1 MNVEGDCMDNAN
13 LYNQVIQNYNS
24 QASIISKYQG
34 TLSANSTIVVSQNED
49 AIIVMQKQIQY
60 VLKSGKYCFS
70 EFDFPK
76 VLGENFQFDLCELFF
91 INKISK
97 ITVDWGTTHPLQI
110 QEQNTKIYI
119 NVVAYGQFHLFV
131 ENSGIMFNQIY
142 EHPYLIGND
151 EALKDYLFNKF
162 INFICN
168 LLINTITQSHND
180 ILSISRDT
188 FNLSKQIEKN
198 ISSIFSQYGFELECF
213 TILNLQ
219 VQQNKQFELLQR
231 TLQKNEQLSK
241 ISKLYQSSSSSP
253 STVVVG
259 DFSDCGQIQ
268 IGSSNSQQ
276 SIGLNTEEI
285 NSMIQLILENLSKI
299 QLEKYKEEK
308 ILNEI
313 QKIYDELNKKRPKRE
328 IISDAFGSIKSIL
341 EGIAGSVVASGL
353 LWKLGLFQ

>member
-1 MNVEGDCMDNAN
+1 MDNAN
-13 LYNQVIQNYNS
+13 LYNRVIQNYNS
-24 QASIISKYQG
+24 KASVISKYQG
-34 TLSANSTIVVSQNED
+34 TLPANSTIVVSKNED
-49 AIIVMQKQIQY
+49 AIIVKQKQVQY
-60 VLKSGKYCFS
+60 VLKSGKYRFS
-70 EFDFPK
+70 EFNFPK
-76 VLGENFQFDLCELFF
+76 ALGEEIQKDVKVDLCELFF
-91 INKISK
+91 INKNSK

-110 QEQNTKIYI
+110 QEQSTKIFI
-119 NVVAYGQFHLFV
+119 SVVAYGQFQLFV
-131 ENSGIMFNQIY
+131 KNSEIMFNQIY

-151 EALKDYLFNKF
+151 EALKDYLFNEF
-162 INFICN
+162 ISFICN
-168 LLINTITQSHND
+168 LLINTITQRQDD

-241 ISKLYQSSSSSP
+241 ISKLYQSSCSSP

-276 SIGLNTEEI
+276 SIGLNTKEI
-285 NSMIQLILENLSKI
+285 NSMIQLILDNLPQM
-299 QLEKYKEEK
+299 QLENCKEEK

-313 QKIYDELNKKRPKRE
+313 QKIYNELNRKRPKRE

-341 EGIAGSVVASGL
+341 EGIAGSIVASGL
-353 LWKLGLFQ
+353 IWKLGLFK

>member
-1 MNVEGDCMDNAN
+1 MDNAN
-13 LYNQVIQNYNS
+13 LYNQIIQNYNS
-24 QASIISKYQG
+24 KASVISKYQG
-34 TLSANSTIVVSQNED
+34 TLSANSTIIVSQNEE
-49 AIIVMQKQIQY
+49 AIIVKQKQIQY

-70 EFDFPK
+70 ELNFPK
-76 VLGENFQFDLCELFF
+76 VLGEKFQKDVKVDLCELFF
-91 INKISK
+91 INKTSK

-110 QEQNTKIYI
+110 QEKNTKIFI

-131 ENSGIMFNQIY
+131 ENSEIMFNQIHG
-142 EHPYLIGND
+142 HPYLIDND
-151 EALKDYLFNKF
+151 EALKDYLFNQF
-162 INFICN
+162 ISFICN
-168 LLINTITQSHND
+168 LLIHTITQSQDD
-180 ILSISRDT
+180 ILSISIDT

-198 ISSIFSQYGFELECF
+198 ISSIFSQYGFNLECF
-213 TILNLQ
+213 NILNLQ

-241 ISKLYQSSSSSP
+241 ISKLYQSSCSSP

-276 SIGLNTEEI
+276 SIGVNTEEI

-313 QKIYDELNKKRPKRE
+313 EKIYDELNKKRPKRE

-341 EGIAGSVVASGL
+341 EGIAGSVAASGL

>member
-1 MNVEGDCMDNAN
+1 MNNAN
-13 LYNQVIQNYNS
+13 LYNQIIQNYNS
-24 QASIISKYQG
+24 KASIISKYQG
-34 TLSANSTIVVSQNED
+34 TLSSNSTIIVSQNED
-49 AIIVMQKQIQY
+49 AIIVKQKQIQY
-60 VLKSGKYCFS
+60 VLNSGKYCIS
-70 EFDFPK
+70 ELDLPK
-76 VLGENFQFDLCELFF
+76 VLGEKFQFDLCELIF

-97 ITVDWGTTHPLQI
+97 ITVDWGTTYPLQI
-110 QEQNTKIYI
+110 QEPNTKIFI
-119 NVVAYGQFHLFV
+119 SVVAHGQFHLYV

-142 EHPYLIGND
+142 EHPNLIGND

-168 LLINTITQSHND
+168 LLINAIMQSQYD

-198 ISSIFSQYGFELECF
+198 ISNIFSQYGFELECF
-213 TILNLQ
+213 TILDLR
-219 VQQNKQFELLQR
+219 VQQDNQFELLQR
-231 TLQKNEQLSK
+231 ALQKNEQLSI
-241 ISKLYQSSSSSP
+241 ISNLIQNGCSSP
-253 STVVVG
+253 STIVVG
-259 DFSDCGQIQ
+259 DFSDCDQIQ
-268 IGSSNSQQ
+268 IGSCNSQQ

-285 NSMIQLILENLSKI
+285 NSMIQLIWDNLSKM

-328 IISDAFGSIKSIL
+328 IISAAFGSIKSIL

>member
-1 MNVEGDCMDNAN
+1 MDLNLNV
-13 LYNQVIQNYNS
+13 S
-24 QASIISKYQG
+24 
-34 TLSANSTIVVSQNED
+34 
-49 AIIVMQKQIQY
+49 
-60 VLKSGKYCFS
+60 
-70 EFDFPK
+70 
-76 VLGENFQFDLCELFF
+76 LFW
-91 INKISK
+91 IYRCSK
-97 ITVDWGTTHPLQI
+97 I
-110 QEQNTKIYI
+110 NNSSYC
-119 NVVAYGQFHLFV
+119 NV
-131 ENSGIMFNQIY
+131 
-142 EHPYLIGND
+142 
-151 EALKDYLFNKF
+151 
-162 INFICN
+162 
-168 LLINTITQSHND
+168 
-180 ILSISRDT
+180 
-188 FNLSKQIEKN
+188 
-198 ISSIFSQYGFELECF
+198 
-213 TILNLQ
+213 
-219 VQQNKQFELLQR
+219 
-231 TLQKNEQLSK
+231 QKNEQLSK